1 MELKKMLEN
10 EIKTIVE
17 LLYQQN
23 IKDAY
28 PRLIQ
33 MLPKMEQFI
42 AELEGEQQGDWLEVL
57 KVALEAMEQQD
68 ATLLADVLQYEILER
83 MNEE

>member
-1 MELKKMLEN
+1 MELKETLKSEVT
-10 EIKTIVE
+10 TIID

-23 IKDAY
+23 IKEAY
-28 PRLIQ
+28 PRLLQ

-42 AELEGEQQGDWLEVL
+42 AGFEKEQQEGWLEVL

-68 ATLLADVLQYEILER
+68 ITLLADVLQYEILER
-83 MNEE
+83 INEE